1 MAKGTVITPE
11 IEAIIARVYRDHPKW
26 KAPKV
31 RHEVRTLLY
40 SEKREGRL
48 TVSDQEIKKWPSLSV
63 VQKVLAKVRKQ
74 ALQPSSEDQPWT
86 IFTLDDYPI
95 PLEALP
101 RVLQEYHSGSI
112 GDRGCFTIRHAKWVA
127 RLSVVEPPERF
138 RSPEA
143 FPIFYCLVATI
154 EVLFEL
160 IDRPPDFDLVERM
173 LAAAQ
178 ARARAE
184 REGRKQLADQLREAE
199 NQALAQLLAWFG
211 GELIKAWLKDRE
223 QRNGSK
229 RKKAKND
236 QG

>member
-1 MAKGTVITPE
+1 
-11 IEAIIARVYRDHPKW
+11 
-26 KAPKV
+26 
-31 RHEVRTLLY
+31 
-40 SEKREGRL
+40 
-48 TVSDQEIKKWPSLSV
+48 
-63 VQKVLAKVRKQ
+63 
-74 ALQPSSEDQPWT
+74 
-86 IFTLDDYPI
+86 
-95 PLEALP
+95 
-101 RVLQEYHSGSI
+101 
-112 GDRGCFTIRHAKWVA
+112 
-127 RLSVVEPPERF
+127 
-138 RSPEA
+138 
-143 FPIFYCLVATI
+143 LVATI